1 MTTTQL
7 KKAVIYCR
15 VSTKEQVEEG
25 NSLPTQEKI
34 CRDYALK
41 NGYEIAEVFIE
52 QGESA
57 KTAHRTELQRLL
69 NYCALKKHEV
79 KAVIAYKLDR
89 ISRNTDD
96 YSQIR
101 LLLKRYGVEIKST
114 SEYFENTPAGRFM
127 ENIIANV
134 AQFDNDVRTER
145 CVGGLREAVREGRYV
160 WTATLGYNNSKIT
173 GKSNIV
179 PNEMAPLVRK
189 AFELLSKE
197 LYSVDEVHRQ
207 VTNEGLR
214 TRSGKR
220 VTKSH
225 FHRLLRNE
233 LYAGWINKF
242 GERHKGTFEPI
253 VPEALFKLVQNIL
266 KGRKRT
272 MGSYQWE
279 NPDFPLRRF
288 VRNEA
293 GTILTGSWCKGRN
306 KKYPYY
312 RFKGESWS
320 IKKDDLE
327 ASFNAFV
334 NQFGLDDK
342 HYKEFKASL
351 DENLVRKTEEQQKEE
366 TSMKASLVA
375 LKEKQG
381 QLIQKNLEGFLSNNV
396 LREQLAI
403 LENEILTLE
412 LRLSSNPRQHKDFS
426 ALAQTAAGF
435 LITPGDTWT
444 QAPFHQK
451 VRLQWFQ
458 FPQGVI
464 FDGKEFRTARMC
476 CLFNVKETISPSMS
490 LRADSKQLRLN
501 TYSLATSS
509 TLSNLNKETWEQIG
523 DELTELEKIFCN
535 KGESK
540 LQDQQ
545 QSRFISPEEYLG
557 LAA

>member
-1 MTTTQL
+1 M
-7 KKAVIYCR
+7 IYCR

-160 WTATLGYNNSKIT
+160 WTAPVGYSNSRMA

-179 PNEMAPLVRK
+179 PNDMAPLMRQ
-189 AFELLSKE
+189 AFELINTGQ
-197 LYSVDEVHRQ
+197 YSVDEVHRM
-207 VTNEGLR
+207 VTKRGLR
-214 TRSGKR
+214 TRSGKTT
-220 VTKSH
+220 TKSH

-233 LYAGWINKF
+233 IYAGWINKF

-266 KGRKRT
+266 KGKKRI
-272 MGSYQWE
+272 MGCYQLK

-293 GTILTGSWCKGRN
+293 GTILTGSWCRGRN
-306 KKYPYY
+306 RKYPYY
-312 RFKGESWS
+312 RFKGATWS
-320 IKKDDLE
+320 IKKLALE
-327 ASFNAFV
+327 TSFVAFL
-334 NQFGLDDK
+334 NQFGLADE
-342 HYKEFKASL
+342 YFEQFRESL
-351 DENLVRKTEEQQKEE
+351 QE
-366 TSMKASLVA
+366 SLVKKTA
-375 LKEKQG
+375 ADQKNKAVLEAHLKELKEKQG
-381 QLIQKNLEGFLSNNV
+381 QLIQKNLQGVLSDSI
-396 LREQLAI
+396 LKDQLSF
-403 LENEILTLE
+403 LENEILNLE
-412 LRLSSNPRQHKDFS
+412 LRLSVHPVHDEDFAGLLQVAAAYLQNPGEVWAEASFE
-426 ALAQTAAGF
+426 
-435 LITPGDTWT
+435 
-444 QAPFHQK
+444 QK
-451 VRLQWFQ
+451 IRLQWFQ
-458 FPQGVI
+458 FPQGVT
-464 FDGKEFRTARMC
+464 FDGEKFGTIKIC
-476 CLFNVKETISPSMS
+476 SLFNVNETISPSIS
-490 LRADSKQLRLN
+490 SRADSKQLRLN
-501 TYSLATSS
+501 TYSLANNSPLSKSS
-509 TLSNLNKETWEQIG
+509 KDSWDQIG
-523 DELTELEKIFCN
+523 EELIELKKIFAL
-535 KGESK
+535 KGEEK
-540 LQDQQ
+540 LPEEQLPKI
-545 QSRFISPEEYLG
+545 ISPEEYLG
-557 LAA
+557 LTA